1 MITGSA
7 EGVAVHQPDRLDL
20 AGSHLQLSVGLSELQ
35 CGPLE
40 TVQLHTNKAII
51 FLYLINQLQ
60 HCSTVATTRSFI
72 STKLSAC

>member
-1 MITGSA
+1 MITGPA

-40 TVQLHTNKAII
+40 RVQLHTNNAII
-51 FLYLINQLQ
+51 FLTIMAQYK
-60 HCSTVATTRSFI
+60 T
-72 STKLSAC
+72 